1 MSASENSETLS
12 GRCLC
17 GAVTYECGPPVL
29 APCLCHCESCRR
41 ASGAHAV
48 GWATVSRDTFRVL
61 TGSLRACASSP
72 PVLRQFCE
80 LCGSQITYW
89 NDGFAQT
96 IDVTL
101 ATLDDPE
108 ALPPAEHIWMDHA
121 LSWDRPQDGL
131 PQHPQ
136 SR

>member
-1 MSASENSETLS
+1 MNERLS

-41 ASGAHAV
+41 TSGAHAV
-48 GWATVSRDTFRVL
+48 GWATVARESFRVL
-61 TGSLRACASSP
+61 TGALRTYASSP

-80 LCGSQITYW
+80 QCGSPITYW
-89 NDGFAQT
+89 NEGWPQNIDIT
-96 IDVTL
+96 IT
-101 ATLDDPE
+101 TLDAPH
-108 ALPPAEHIWMDHA
+108 ALPPAEHIWMEDA
-121 LSWDRPQDGL
+121 LSWDRPTDGL
-131 PQHPQ
+131 PQYRR